1 MMNELCIRMRRII
14 SAMLLIAATGP
25 VARPAPPDFLPP
37 QVVKA
42 ESATEWNV
50 KFDGKEG
57 WIGGDGA
64 YSVTLGPKRVLWLF
78 GDTILG
84 TAKDGKRSG
93 ASMVNNTI
101 GIQNGVDKDS
111 PIRFVSGK
119 PKDGKPSALFVPA
132 DGKGFF
138 WPQAALRDADRL
150 FAFLP
155 RIEKTK
161 DPGAFGFKQ
170 IGQVLAV
177 IENPD
182 DQPEKWRTQQHNVP
196 HVDFAEKRER
206 SWGSALLGED
216 GQVYIYG
223 FDQRKG
229 KGGKRELTLAR
240 APSGKLTDFTAWQ
253 FRTADGWSEKPG
265 DAANL
270 ADGLA
275 TEFSVS
281 RLEDA
286 KTYVLVYTENGLS
299 DKILGRFSPA
309 PHGPWSAPVL
319 LYRCPEMAK
328 DKGVFSYAAK
338 AHPWATNGNEL
349 VVSYCVNT
357 WDFWQVFKDD
367 SVYRPRF
374 VRVTLGPAKTVER
387 K

>member
-1 MMNELCIRMRRII
+1 MRLWQTIV
-14 SAMLLIAATGP
+14 AMLIAATTAP
-25 VARPAPPDFLPP
+25 TARSATPDFLPP
-37 QVVKA
+37 QVLKA
-42 ESATEWNV
+42 EPAPEWNL

-57 WIGGDGA
+57 WIGGDCV
-64 YSVTLGPKRVLWLF
+64 YSVVLGPKCVLWLF

-93 ASMVNNTI
+93 ASMVNNTL
-101 GIQNGVDKDS
+101 GIQDGVGKDA

-119 PKDGKPSALFVPA
+119 LKDGKPSALFVPA

-138 WPQAALRDADRL
+138 WPQAAIRDKDQL

-155 RIEKTK
+155 RVEKTK
-161 DPGAFGFKQ
+161 NPGAFGFKH
-170 IGQVLAV
+170 IGQVLAA

-182 DQPEKWRTQQHNVP
+182 DEPEKWRSRQFDVP
-196 HVDFAEKRER
+196 FAEFAGKRER
-206 SWGSALLGED
+206 SWGSALLAED

-223 FDQRKG
+223 FDQQRG
-229 KGGKRELTLAR
+229 QGAKRQLTLAR
-240 APSGKLTDFTAWQ
+240 APSGKLTDFTAWR
-253 FRTADGWSEKPG
+253 FRTANGWSEKPG
-265 DAANL
+265 DSAAL

-281 RLEDA
+281 RLPDS
-286 KTYVLVYTENGLS
+286 KSCVLVYTENGLS

-309 PHGPWSAPVL
+309 PHGPWTAPVL
-319 LYRCPEMAK
+319 LYKCPEMAK

-349 VVSYCVNT
+349 LISYCVNT
-357 WDFWQVFKDD
+357 WDFWAVFKDD
-367 SVYRPRF
+367 SVYRPKF
-374 VRVTLGPAKTVER
+374 VRVTLGPAKFSDR